1 MKILFI
7 GGTGIISSACSQLAI
22 DKGMDLFLLNRGN
35 SLRQPPQGA
44 RVIKGDINDAL
55 SLRKILEDHTFDVV
69 VDWIA
74 FNTEHVRRDI
84 ELFNGRTRQYIFI
97 SSASIYHTPP
107 LNLPVVESN
116 LLYNPFW
123 QYSRDKIAC
132 EEMLIDAYRNLG
144 FPVTIVR
151 PSHTYDKTALPIHG
165 GWTNIA
171 RMRQGKE
178 VIVHGDGTSLWTL
191 THHRDFAIGLTG
203 LFRNIHAIGDIFHIT
218 SDEILTWNQIYDI
231 LADAAGTKAQKIH
244 IPSDIIAQF
253 DKDWGDG
260 LLGDKAHSMIF
271 DNSKIKKAVPE
282 FNCVIP
288 FAQGAREIIDWY
300 DSNPTRQ
307 LINDNTN
314 LLIDRI
320 VNIYKDMQ
328 SKIPAK
334 N

>member
-151 PSHTYDKTALPIHG
+151 PSHTYDKTALPLHG

-231 LADAAGTKAQKIH
+231 LAEAAGTKAQKIH